1 MPWYSKMYFN
11 EKDCLPKTGNGKA
24 IILST
29 RAAFYLSASVFQPES
44 NATNQQIVISSYEV
58 LFSVYF
64 WIKEILLH
72 HVEIF
77 RQTGLIKNCHKFNN
91 QLYQFSKSSILGL
104 KNSTTANCGRCTM
117 KTDVMILM
125 VQYSK
130 NIPAAIELICLQNM
144 LWIHWN
150 CIVNM
155 SYA

>member
-1 MPWYSKMYFN
+1 MYFN

-44 NATNQQIVISSYEV
+44 KATNQHFVISSYEV

-64 WIKEILLH
+64 CIKESLMH

-77 RQTGLIKNCHKFNN
+77 RQTGLIKNCDKFNN
-91 QLYQFSKSSILGL
+91 QLYQLQTLSLSKLSLLGL
-104 KNSTTANCGRCTM
+104 KNSTTSNCGRCTM

-144 LWIHWN
+144 LWIH
-150 CIVNM
+150 
-155 SYA
+155 

>member
-91 QLYQFSKSSILGL
+91 QLYQLKTPSLFKIIHPWLEKFNHSKLWTMY
-104 KNSTTANCGRCTM
+104 KENRCND
-117 KTDVMILM
+117 TDGAV
-125 VQYSK
+125 
-130 NIPAAIELICLQNM
+130 
-144 LWIHWN
+144 
-150 CIVNM
+150 
-155 SYA
+155 